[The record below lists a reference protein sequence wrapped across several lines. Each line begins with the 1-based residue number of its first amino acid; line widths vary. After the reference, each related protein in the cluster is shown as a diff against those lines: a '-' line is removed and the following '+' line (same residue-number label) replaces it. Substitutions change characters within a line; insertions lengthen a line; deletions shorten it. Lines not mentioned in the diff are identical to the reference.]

1 VNKERRTDLGRGYVM
16 FIATCL
22 IALAVIARIFMIQ
35 WGEAPEWKEMAENFV
50 TEYRNIEAVRGNI
63 LADDGSLLATSL
75 PLYEIRMDLAAD
87 GLDDEVFRDGV
98 DSLAHCLEGL
108 FGEKGKSAREYR
120 QGLIEAR
127 QSGKRYHL
135 VQKEVKY
142 NEVQLAKEFPIFREG
157 RYKGGVIFEKQNKR
171 IYPFG
176 QLARRTIGYEREG
189 VTPVGLEGAYSS
201 ELGGTDGK
209 RLERRLIG
217 GQWMPLHDGN
227 DVEPEDGVDVM
238 TAIDINIQDVA
249 ENALLT
255 QLEKN
260 GADHGCVVLME
271 VETGFIKAIANLT
284 YDEKWGYIE
293 KFNYAVGE
301 ATEPGS
307 TFKLPALLAAMEEG
321 VVEIEDTVD
330 TRKGKRKFFDRTM
343 RDSNDEGYG
352 KVSVQRAFEVSS
364 NVGISS
370 VIFDGFRQDPQRF
383 VDRIYAMGLG
393 APLGVEIKG
402 EGAPMI
408 KNTSD
413 KTWSGVTLPWMS
425 IGYETLLTPLQIL
438 TFYNAVANDGV
449 MVKPQFVTA
458 HTRSGEVVW
467 QAEPEILNPRIASRE
482 NIEKCKT
489 MLEGVVEHGTASN
502 LRNPDY
508 KIAGKTG
515 TAQIAKKDAQGY
527 GHKGE
532 RSYQASF
539 VGYFPAEDP
548 KYTCMVVVNAP
559 GNHIYYGNL
568 VAGPVFKEISDK
580 VFAKR
585 FDLQKIEPEE
595 QEVIALKVPVS
606 KHGSQREL
614 NKVFDELEV
623 IMQSGDPDASYVHTS
638 TKEERVD
645 TSPLTIHEGRVPNV
659 KGMGLNDAVYLLENQ
674 GLVVQ
679 VKGRGYVKGQSLQ
692 PGTMVRNGM
701 QIQIDL
707 AL

>member
-1 VNKERRTDLGRGYVM
+1 DLGRGYFV
-16 FIATCL
+16 FVVTCVV
-22 IALAVIARIFMIQ
+22 ALAIVVRIFMIQ
-35 WGEAPEWKEMAENFV
+35 WGEASEWKQMAENFV
-50 TEYRNIEAVRGNI
+50 TEYRSIEAVRGNI

-87 GLDDEVFRDGV
+87 GLDDQTFRDGV
-98 DSLAHCLEGL
+98 DSLAHCLAQL
-108 FGEKGKSAREYR
+108 FPDRGRSEREYKQSLLEAYR
-120 QGLIEAR
+120 Q
-127 QSGKRYHL
+127 GKRYHL
-135 VQKEVKY
+135 IQKEVKY
-142 NEVQLAKEFPIFREG
+142 HQVQQAKEFPIFREG

-176 QLARRTIGYEREG
+176 QLARRTIGYERDG
-189 VTPVGLEGAYSS
+189 VTPVGLEGSYSPQLS
-201 ELGGTDGK
+201 GTDGK

-227 DVEPEDGVDVM
+227 DIEPEDGLDVV

-249 ENALLT
+249 ENALLQ

-260 GADHGCVVLME
+260 GADHGCVILME

-284 YDEKWGYIE
+284 YDEDYGYIE

-301 ATEPGS
+301 STEPGS

-321 VVEIEDTVD
+321 VVDIEDTVD
-330 TRKGKRKFFDRTM
+330 THNGKRKFFDRTM

-352 KVSVQRAFEVSS
+352 RITVKRAFEVSS

-370 VIFDGFRQDPQRF
+370 VVFDGFRQDPQRF
-383 VDRIYAMGLG
+383 IDRIYSMGLA
-393 APLGVEIKG
+393 APLGLEIKG
-402 EGAPMI
+402 EGKPMI

-413 KTWSGVTLPWMS
+413 RSWSGVSLPWIS

-438 TFYNAVANDGV
+438 TFYNGVANDGV

-458 HTRSGEVVW
+458 HQRSGEQVW
-467 QAEPEILNPRIASRE
+467 KAEPIVLNPGIASRE
-482 NIEKCKT
+482 NIERCKT

-502 LRNPDY
+502 LKNPDY
-508 KIAGKTG
+508 RIAGKTG
-515 TAQIAKKDAQGY
+515 TAQIAKRDSQGY

-548 KYTCMVVVNAP
+548 KYSCMVVINAP

-585 FDLQKIEPEE
+585 FDLQKQDPTSEE
-595 QEVIALKVPVS
+595 QMAYKVPIS
-606 KHGSQREL
+606 KHGSQSEL
-614 NKVFDELEV
+614 QKVFNEFQV
-623 IMQSGDPDASYVHTS
+623 ILQSTDVDAPYVHTS

-645 TSPLTIHEGRVPNV
+645 ASPLTIHEGKVPNV
-659 KGMGLNDAVYLLENQ
+659 KGMGLTDAVQLLENQ
-674 GLVVQ
+674 GITVAAS
-679 VKGRGYVKGQSLQ
+679 GRGYVKGQSLS
-692 PGTMVRNGM
+692 PGTAVRRGM
-701 QIQIDL
+701 KIHLEL